1 MTSIGQLRTTLDND
15 LFNMF
20 QFLKEYY
27 GLKNNS
33 EMLRYLIKKEYVSL
47 KNTENVSSCNT
58 NKTLSKNHK
67 MILYIC

>member
-33 EMLRYLIKKEYVSL
+33 EMLRYLIKKEYVRL
-47 KNTENVSSCNT
+47 KNSDV
-58 NKTLSKNHK
+58 L
-67 MILYIC
+67 